1 MHELGNLS
9 ESSADRIDAA
19 LARLR
24 HGLAVLAAM
33 SPASARIAKDFDEL
47 FGSVP
52 GAAGDPADRSGADG
66 KARNGYPRT
75 SDSTWHPGD
84 EM

>member
-52 GAAGDPADRSGADG
+52 GAAGDP
-66 KARNGYPRT
+66 
-75 SDSTWHPGD
+75 DSAFCAGD
-84 EM
+84 EFTIRINCSESKS